1 MQPETRAPV
10 GTIGDDAYEV
20 FFERSPRPMYV
31 YDLETYGLVDVNE
44 AALRLYDYDRAAF
57 LQMTVLDLRAP
68 EDVPAFLEYLK
79 TDHHHGTVLRQRTS
93 DGTTLFVEVAWA
105 RFDRDGRRLRLAVVT
120 DVTEREHA
128 KARLANSERRFRT
141 IFDASPTGIVLTD
154 NAFRIVDAN
163 PAFCRFLG
171 YEREEVLGKTIPE
184 VTHPDDAEAD
194 VAKAKKI
201 FAGKL
206 ASYRREK
213 RYLTKDGGVVW
224 GSLVASP
231 IADED
236 GVTTGAVGVIEDIT
250 ERKRTEARAVDAAAE
265 AQERLAELTPREREL
280 LEAVDGEAVT
290 TRELARGFHI
300 SARTAE
306 SHLAS
311 IYRKLGVASRDAA
324 LIEYR
329 RLVEAVQTPLLTS
342 RYAPKIRELRT

>member
-1 MQPETRAPV
+1 MQPETRSSAGPV
-10 GTIGDDAYEV
+10 GDDAYTL

-31 YDLETYGLVDVNE
+31 YDVQSYALIDVND
-44 AALRLYDYDRAAF
+44 AALRLYGYAREAF
-57 LQMTVLDLRAP
+57 LAMTVLDLRNP

-79 TDHHHGTVLRQRTS
+79 VEHRQGTILRQRTS
-93 DGTTLFVEVAWA
+93 DGTTLFVEVAWS
-105 RFDRDGRRLRLAVVT
+105 RFDRDGRALRLAVVT

-141 IFDASPTGIVLTD
+141 IFDASPIGIVLTD
-154 NAFRIVDAN
+154 DAFRIVDAN

-171 YEREEVLGKTIPE
+171 YEREEVLGKAIPE
-184 VTHPDDAEAD
+184 ITHPDDAEID

-213 RYLTKDGGVVW
+213 RYLTKDGTVVW

-231 IADED
+231 IVDPD
-236 GVTTGAVGVIEDIT
+236 GVTTGAVGLIEDIT
-250 ERKRTEARAVDAAAE
+250 ERKRSQERAVQAATEAQD
-265 AQERLAELTPREREL
+265 RLADLTPRELEL
-280 LEAVDGEAVT
+280 LDAVDGEAMT
-290 TRELARGFHI
+290 TRELAQQLHI

-311 IYRKLGVASRDAA
+311 IYRKLGVSSRDAA
-324 LIEYR
+324 LTEYR
-329 RLVEAVQTPLLTS
+329 RLLEAVETPLLTS
-342 RYAPKIRELRT
+342 GYAPRIRELRT